1 MNASLLAVLNDAERL
16 LVAKTERAAGQHPRS
31 GRAPAGQAR

>member
-16 LVAKTERAAGQHPRS
+16 MVAETEDFPFGVRQPPVGL
-31 GRAPAGQAR
+31 GYLG